1 MAKRYT
7 KKYKSKKHLRK
18 GRKTRKN
25 KYGGDPNQEI
35 IDSQARK
42 NRFRNNFKDY
52 IIQITNR
59 KNINQAVNSII
70 SSFNN
75 NNGMINTLIPV
86 SVAGKPLDIKT
97 TKTPVV
103 DFVSPITV
111 IFDNATGIVSDE
123 QLIRLLNAYFTNGGN
138 FNNLSSRF
146 KITPFENEVNKRRI
160 NNVKILLDKSNPFHI
175 IEDGLSEETRTK
187 LAELIPNEQQI
198 VSEPEPEPEP
208 ESISTP
214 TAPVPEMTHP
224 KLSLPYPLPE
234 DVKAGYD
241 RSIEPEFWKPI
252 FDNGELMSLRETFMS
267 IYEKDK
273 YTSDAAKRFI
283 ICDLLEKLFPGYY
296 TRYHLDH
303 RESAK
308 TLVTINVLNCFITL
322 LYGIITYK
330 LFDNKED
337 YLLLFKGGRALQ
349 LSLNDIPNVTQ
360 YFSEDTDVLIIPNK
374 FQGGIYNLLKM
385 NNLSCHIAYLVKW
398 FIPPEIN
405 IIIKLPLEQ
414 PSQYSDI
421 TKIIYNDD
429 KLYKALSDIGFGDI
443 KEDIKKYFENPLY
456 FPFYLD
462 MFETISLF
470 ITPTLDDILD
480 EKLYFYAK
488 YSNAKNKLKNG
499 EIITERGYENL
510 NEETCDYYLLKFN
523 RAIKQLVDS
532 IIKRDY
538 LNLDIVDKDENRQ
551 LVLPKMIPDFF
562 RKYSKKEQE
571 IIYKKVDETSR
582 LILRGVI
589 SKFDDFS
596 NDEKERVI
604 EELYP

>member
-7 KKYKSKKHLRK
+7 KKNKSKRALRK
-18 GRKTRKN
+18 GRKTRKI

-35 IDSQARK
+35 IDNQAKK
-42 NRFRNNFKDY
+42 NRFRNNFKDL

-59 KNINQAVNSII
+59 KNINQAVNSLIT
-70 SSFNN
+70 SFNN

-86 SVAGKPLDIKT
+86 SAAGKPLDVKT
-97 TKTPVV
+97 YSAKNPVV
-103 DFVSPITV
+103 DFVSPVIV
-111 IFDNATGIVSDE
+111 IFDNLTGIVNDN
-123 QLIRLLNAYFTNGGN
+123 QLIKLLNAYFSNGGN

-146 KITPFENEVNKRRI
+146 KITPFENEVNKGRVA
-160 NNVKILLDKSNPFHI
+160 NVKILLDKSNPFHI
-175 IEDGLSEETRTK
+175 IEDGLNEETKRK

-198 VSEPEPEPEP
+198 VSELEPETSSEP
-208 ESISTP
+208 EQSN
-214 TAPVPEMTHP
+214 P
-224 KLSLPYPLPE
+224 KLTLPYPLPE
-234 DVKAGYD
+234 DIKAGYD
-241 RSIEPEFWKPI
+241 RSVEPEFWKPI

-374 FQGGIYNLLKM
+374 FQGGIYNLPKM
-385 NNLSCHIAYLVKW
+385 NNLSCHIGYLVKW

-405 IIIKLPLEQ
+405 IIVKIPIEQ
-414 PSQYSDI
+414 PTQYSDI
-421 TKIIYNDD
+421 TKLIYNDD

-443 KEDIKKYFENPLY
+443 EEDIKKYFENPLY

-462 MFETISLF
+462 MFEIISLF

-488 YSNAKNKLKNG
+488 YSNVKNKLKNG

-510 NEETCDYYLLKFN
+510 TEETCDYYLLKFK

-538 LNLDIVDKDENRQ
+538 LNLDIVDGDENRQ
-551 LVLPKMIPDFF
+551 LVLPNMIPDF
-562 RKYSKKEQE
+562 RKYPKKEQE

-582 LILRGVI
+582 LILRGII

-596 NDEKERVI
+596 NDEKERII

>member
-59 KNINQAVNSII
+59 KNINKAVNSII
-70 SSFNN
+70 TSFNN

-97 TKTPVV
+97 TKTQVV

-138 FNNLSSRF
+138 FNNLSSRV

-198 VSEPEPEPEP
+198 VSEPELEPEP
-208 ESISTP
+208 EHTAP
-214 TAPVPEMTHP
+214 EPAPVPETALP

-234 DVKAGYD
+234 DNKTGYD
-241 RSIEPEFWKPI
+241 RSVAPEFWKPI
-252 FDNGELMSLRETFMS
+252 FDNGEELMLLRETFMT
-267 IYEKDK
+267 IYESDK
-273 YTSDAAKRFI
+273 YTSDTSKRFI
-283 ICDLLEKLFPGYY
+283 ICDLLEKLFPGYLTKY
-296 TRYHLDH
+296 TLGYK
-303 RESAK
+303 ESPK
-308 TLVTINVLNCFITL
+308 TLVTVNVMNCFITL
-322 LYGIITYK
+322 LYGIITYR

-337 YLLLFKGGRALQ
+337 YLILFKGGRALQ
-349 LSLNDIPNVTQ
+349 LSLNDIPNVTK

-374 FQGGIYNLLKM
+374 FHGGVYNLEKM
-385 NNLSCHIAYLVKW
+385 KNLSCHIAYLVKW
-398 FIPPEIN
+398 FIPPEVN
-405 IIIKLPLEQ
+405 IVISLPTL
-414 PSQYSDI
+414 SSKDI
-421 TKIIYNDD
+421 TKILYNDD
-429 KLYKALSDIGFGDI
+429 KLYKPLSDVGFGEI
-443 KEDIKKYFENPLY
+443 KEDIRKYFENPLY

-462 MFETISLF
+462 TFETITLF

-480 EKLYFYAK
+480 EKMYYYSK
-488 YSNAKNKLKNG
+488 YSNAKNKLKKG
-499 EIITERGYENL
+499 EMITERGYEGL
-510 NEETCDYYLLKFN
+510 TADECDFYMFKFS
-523 RAIKQLVDS
+523 RSIKQLVNS
-532 IIKRDY
+532 VIKRDY
-538 LNLDIVDKDENRQ
+538 ASLDIVDNDDNSK
-551 LVLPKMIPDFF
+551 VLLPETIPDFG
-562 RKYSKKEQE
+562 KYPKKERNA
-571 IIYKKVDETSR
+571 IYNKVNETSR
-582 LILRGVI
+582 LILRGII
-589 SKFDDFS
+589 SKFDDYS
-596 NDEKERVI
+596 NDEKERI
-604 EELYP
+604 LEELYP

>member
-1 MAKRYT
+1 MAKRYSRKKNT
-7 KKYKSKKHLRK
+7 KKRLRN
-18 GRKTRKN
+18 GRKTRKI
-25 KYGGDPNQEI
+25 KYGGNPNQDEEAKKI
-35 IDSQARK
+35 
-42 NRFRNNFKDY
+42 RFRNNFKDL
-52 IIQITNR
+52 IIQITNK
-59 KNINQAVNSII
+59 KNINQAIKSII
-70 SSFNN
+70 YSFNN
-75 NNGMINTLIPV
+75 DNMINTLIPI
-86 SVAGKPLDIKT
+86 SSTGKPLDVKT
-97 TKTPVV
+97 SKTPAI
-103 DFVSPITV
+103 DYVSPVIV
-111 IFDNATGIVSDE
+111 IFDNLTGILNDN
-123 QLIRLLNAYFTNGGN
+123 QIIKLLNAYFSNGGN
-138 FNNLSSRF
+138 FNNLSSIS
-146 KITPFENEVNKRRI
+146 KLSPIKNEINKGRI
-160 NNVKILLDKSNPFHI
+160 NNVKILLNTSYPFHI
-175 IEDGLSEETRTK
+175 IEDGLDEETREK

-198 VSEPEPEPEP
+198 ISEPEPETFPEP
-208 ESISTP
+208 E
-214 TAPVPEMTHP
+214 PEQAAP

-241 RSIEPEFWKPI
+241 RSVEPEFWKPI

-273 YTSDAAKRFI
+273 YTSDAAKRFL

-405 IIIKLPLEQ
+405 IIIKLPIEQ

-421 TKIIYNDD
+421 TKLIYNDD

-462 MFETISLF
+462 VFETITLF

-488 YSNAKNKLKNG
+488 YSNAKNKLRKG
-499 EIITERGYENL
+499 EIITERGYEDL
-510 NEETCDYYLLKFN
+510 SEETCNYYLIKFN

-538 LNLDIVDKDENRQ
+538 LNLGIVDKDENKQ
-551 LVLPKMIPDFF
+551 LILPKMIPDFF

-589 SKFDDFS
+589 SRFDDFS